1 MSLIQKLE
9 EEAVD
14 AAKQYLEAKNTV
26 GFRSP
31 EADQI
36 SVKRGIL
43 RGVVIGVAMIRCPYE
58 LRDDRA
64 KTLKRMEREFIRK
77 AMS

>member
-14 AAKQYLEAKNTV
+14 AARKYIDAKD
-26 GFRSP
+26 SP
-31 EADQI
+31 DALGGHTRGVE
-36 SVKRGIL
+36 RGIL

-64 KTLKRMEREFIRK
+64 KTLKRMEKEFIRR
-77 AMS
+77 ANS